1 MIPDRPSVWTKI
13 LRRLLRG
20 AFVRSPMR
28 PRWFISVGSLGLILL
43 ASLLLASTPN
53 YSFAQ
58 QGQQLE
64 LKLEI
69 PYFFDFNFR
78 MQSDEQTI
86 IGGGS
91 GAAGT
96 YTGLLTVTNSGSSL
110 ENIVIEVRVP
120 QPLSLASVS
129 SPATKTSDNIATN
142 RIAKLETDKSAT
154 LRFIIKV
161 PNTDTESKVT
171 FLGRVLTTDGRELS
185 SANFDRPYVPPPFWP
200 YLAFFGVAVVVVGA
214 MTYLVKT
221 GRLWGRSFKTR
232 DIVYMSI
239 FGVLMAAWVN
249 IIGRQLGF
257 FTLTNS
263 VPIPFVNYA
272 LGDVGFSAIIV
283 LAILV
288 VRKPGM
294 ATGTFLI
301 YEILNEILFFGIDP
315 RWWLRAFSYGI
326 PIDLWVAVTGKLPA
340 FQAAVTS
347 LKPRLI
353 GFFDAAFIGVI
364 RPFFFWLFTDF
375 VFNPFLNHFYVVAYV
390 FWARTIA
397 LMLLSIIYGGVIAY
411 PLSLTVRRAV
421 AV

>member
-1 MIPDRPSVWTKI
+1 MPP
-13 LRRLLRG
+13 
-20 AFVRSPMR
+20 RSL
-28 PRWFISVGSLGLILL
+28 ISVVSLGFILVT
-43 ASLLLASTPN
+43 SLLLASIPN
-53 YSFAQ
+53 HSFAQ
-58 QGQQLE
+58 QGQQLG
-64 LKLEI
+64 LNLEI
-69 PYFFDFNFR
+69 PYFYDFNFR
-78 MQSDEQTI
+78 TQSDEQII

-96 YTGLLTVTNSGSSL
+96 YTGLLTVTNKGPPL
-110 ENIVIEVRVP
+110 ENIVIEVRIP
-120 QPLSLASVS
+120 QPLTVASVS
-129 SPATKTSDNIATN
+129 SPGTKTSDSVATN
-142 RIAKLETDKSAT
+142 KVAKLDTDKSAT
-154 LRFIIKV
+154 LRFIVKV

-171 FLGRVLTTDGRELS
+171 FVGRVLTSDGRELS
-185 SANFDRPYVPPPFWP
+185 SATFDRPFVPPPFWP
-200 YLAFFGVAVVVVGA
+200 YLAFFGVAAVVVGA

-340 FQAAVTS
+340 FQTAVSS
-347 LKPRLI
+347 LKPKLI

-364 RPFFFWLFTDF
+364 RPFFFWFFTDF

-390 FWARTIA
+390 FWFRTLT
-397 LMLLSIIYGGVIAY
+397 LMLLSILYGGAIAY